1 MNIDVGQLQ
10 QWIAMLLWPLAR
22 VSGLALVAPIFGA
35 TVIPAR
41 VRMGLVL
48 VLSLALMPL
57 VQVPQGIDPLSLKSL
72 LVVIEQLITGAA
84 IGLVLRLAFEAVS
97 VAGQVIASTMG
108 LGFAEVVSPQGGT
121 QTQVLSQFYM
131 VMVTLLF
138 LAMDGHLELLR
149 LLADGLHGKSL
160 ADTHIDDQAM
170 WQMLGWAGHL
180 FSGAVR
186 VALPALMA
194 LLIVNAGFGAISR
207 AAPSMNLFAVGFPIT
222 LSLGFIVVWLSLRL
236 LPGAFNALL
245 DSATPLMRA
254 LAGS

>member
-1 MNIDVGQLQ
+1 MSIDIGQLQ
-10 QWIAMLLWPLAR
+10 QWIAMLIWPLAR
-22 VSGLALVAPIFGA
+22 VSGLALVAPVFGA

-41 VRMGLVL
+41 ARMGLVL
-48 VLSLALMPL
+48 VLSVALMPL
-57 VQVPQGIDPLSLKSL
+57 VQVPQGFDPLSLQSL
-72 LVVIEQLITGAA
+72 MVVIEQLVTGAA

-97 VAGQVIASTMG
+97 LAGQLIASTMG
-108 LGFAEVVSPQGGT
+108 LGFAAVVDPQGGA

-131 VMVTLLF
+131 VLITLLF

-149 LLADGLHGKSL
+149 LLAHGLHGKSL
-160 ADTHIDDQAM
+160 AATHIDFGDM
-170 WQMLGWAGHL
+170 WDLLRWAAHL
-180 FSGAVR
+180 FTGAVR

-254 LAGS
+254 LAGG